1 LTGGEKLDRCYV
13 VHALAPSGLR
23 PREANDAFNE
33 FIADPR
39 RGLVVW
45 HDHFIGEQGG
55 VAVFHIAAADELARL
70 RESGP
75 LEGWAVDV
83 RPLTFSL
90 APSGFRAQIDFT
102 LRTYRGT
109 TLEEV
114 EAHETPERRHWWR
127 RERTLDSSGRG
138 SAA

>member
-1 LTGGEKLDRCYV
+1 LTGAEKLDRCYV
-13 VHALAPSGLR
+13 VYALAPSGLR
-23 PREANDAFNE
+23 PRGANDAFNE
-33 FIADPR
+33 FIADPS

-45 HDHFIGEQGG
+45 HDHFIGDQGG
-55 VAVFHIAAADELARL
+55 VAVFHVTAADELARL
-70 RESGP
+70 RDRAP
-75 LEGWAVDV
+75 LAGWAVAV
-83 RPLTFSL
+83 HPLTFSV

-127 RERTLDSSGRG
+127 REPTLDSSGRG
-138 SAA
+138 SVA